1 MEFDIR
7 IGTLL
12 DTSKAEEQLQ
22 SFISKYGEEN
32 DFKINLKISGDE
44 KLEGIEKSLTN
55 IKNLAK
61 SIGNIKMDFDG
72 GGVNVDTAF
81 NKTIEKAKKEIRDFS
96 KEFGNQASNGVEDS
110 VKNISKN
117 LDKEIDN
124 TKKKIES
131 MVKNLENLKLNPFAD
146 SNEIDSMIASLK
158 EMGSMSFEDF
168 PNLKLMAIKEEIE
181 NITKAYSDLQTT
193 AKNKQLD
200 DIFQTTKVEPLR
212 QQILALKEVMD
223 FKNLDT
229 SGLDKLLDDLKKTS
243 ELKDLKQAKAVLSDI
258 KTGFANIQG
267 TTDISKSVKTYET
280 AIQELLKYRR
290 ELEEKVRMEID
301 TSKIQQAEADIKRI
315 DEAIDRLKINSDE
328 SIVKNLF
335 DMSELKN
342 MENMEKASKTLKS
355 NMEKLEG
362 AFDKLKGKASQL
374 GQSEFIDTVA
384 LEMLESAIKEVGNA
398 FKSLDFN
405 NLRGLDVSIMKGN
418 LEDLERLINGI
429 RDAVNKTELQFD
441 FDNDFSKA
449 EKQLNGFHSALIKLN
464 RETSGMSDLS
474 KKLKDI
480 EELSKVNLEKASNDL
495 KSFIDSLNRLG
506 REGNL
511 GNISGD
517 MGQFTKYVNDIVS
530 SMKKLATTKDVNFG
544 NVIKEEINQTMRAM
558 KQLYNT
564 FDDAEKNFAGKMFKD
579 AQLGLSDR
587 FKQEI
592 EKIDTQVTKLKSQ
605 LGQLDIDMDFS
616 SATGGLAEEI
626 ERAVNQVKI
635 LDNTLDSLDMN
646 KAGAEDIH
654 ELRQELERAKESVE
668 ELQKTKIDLDMG
680 NVTSQIEE
688 LRRELERVGE
698 STEGLDEL
706 QSKILA
712 VNNAFRDGVT
722 SYKQASDTLEKY
734 SDKLKEV
741 SKVDIQ
747 DSFDMF
753 DSMGKGIQGT
763 FQNITQAFSRFTIGE
778 LIEEGIENLASSVI
792 ETISGLD
799 ASMTELKRVSDDIDF
814 GGDGY
819 KQLANDAREVAIS
832 VGQSVEDVIT
842 GMATAYQAGA
852 TNIRQATE
860 IARTSAILQNVSDMG
875 AEEASQAIASLVNQ
889 YYSMDTALSKVQGG
903 VKGAPSD
910 YNNLTNA
917 IDQVNYAG
925 NNFAISSEGVTQA
938 LQNGGA
944 TLSAYGVTLSDSI
957 AMITAANESMQDPAR
972 VGNGLRSIAVNFAG
986 IKANAK
992 TGTLELNKSAKALKE
1007 IAGIDIFT
1015 DKSKTSVKDMS
1026 TLMEELYTKWGTL
1039 NEKEQLGL
1047 SEALAGKTQSAVFQS
1062 LMQNWDRV
1070 RQYQNEYKNGF
1081 MVGSAERENEI
1092 YLDSLAGKWNTL
1104 KETMKGLL
1112 MNNVSVDFFKGILD
1126 GATKTVEA
1134 IDKITT
1140 SLGKVGTL
1148 AVGGGLANLFKNFA
1162 NFDSFSGLTG
1172 LSGNLINFAK
1182 SFGSIFSSAF
1192 GTMKTSGFTSGIAS
1206 LTSGFKSL
1214 VSGAGLA
1221 KTAMIAFNAILNT
1234 MAWAVVIG
1242 GIALAIKAWDN
1253 YAHATENAI
1262 KASKEKQQEIQ
1273 STMSSLRNEKSS
1285 LSEIAVEYDTLA
1297 SKTNKSAEELQRY
1310 KELRQKIA
1318 EISPDLVSGYD
1329 INGDP
1334 IIALNGSLRDYM
1346 AGLDEAIAK
1355 QQRLYNYE
1363 TSRQADTYLSENDK
1377 NEDNNITNM
1386 YGKTKNFIDSF
1397 YDRDKQGQVQ
1407 KWYKDILGLEASS
1420 SKEIAEARKRYR
1432 EEEAKEVQQAYD
1444 YLLERRETYQAQ
1456 DNAIQSKYLTKLS
1469 DNQEAMTALS
1479 RNNATEMFQAFATEL
1494 DWGGFNTSQ
1503 FAEMK
1508 GVMNE
1513 LALVAKSSV
1522 NDMGAWANK
1531 TKEVNKEFE
1540 NTGAVQSWGKA
1551 LGEIASESKMFD
1563 MSSWGS
1569 YLDEVNKKYEE
1580 GSYNAEQY
1588 EHALGYMAKAM
1599 ADITGSDYETVL
1611 QSLMGTADLEEV
1623 LNSASSGLVNFLD
1636 AYDLTIG
1643 DLKDNSLAQELEKQF
1658 DSLQDF
1664 ESQFEQQ
1671 VIEGKVSV
1679 DWLLEEAESGDLPK
1693 QMSDMIKL
1701 VAKDGDVHEVEQ
1713 SLLMHVEAEIE
1724 NEGQLTADTIK
1735 KIEGLLDGSLNIE
1748 EGVTIA
1754 GLELSTEEAKILK
1767 QELQEAG
1774 ISAEELKLGETG
1786 FEEAVAQAKEVSKAL
1801 DDLGNKELSLKFSEA
1816 GIDDN
1821 IAEINSLKSAI
1832 EGMPKEKK
1840 LEFVAE
1846 CGSYFNDVKTVEE
1859 GINKL
1864 PDEKK
1869 LKYNIGV
1876 KGNAELEAAQA
1887 KLKNL
1892 PEGIRNMIYNNEV
1905 IGLNQLELAEDLV
1918 SKFGE
1923 KDATALLKIN
1933 GAEEALEKAS
1943 TVEEFLQEISSG
1955 EWVTE
1960 LDVTTE
1966 EGQRLLDKVR
1976 KELEELSGKET
1987 KAKVDADTKPAEE
2000 KIDKVEKKVEEVEKK
2015 EAEVKVDANTKPAEE
2030 KIDKVEKKVEET
2042 NNKKAEPTIDPKTT
2056 SAEEKLNS
2064 VEKRLQEMHE
2074 KDVETDVTVNGS
2086 QAESEMSTLITQ
2098 KGVLGEPVDTLM
2110 TIMVSGRE
2118 QIQATINEKGQL
2130 EVDGQAKTHVYVE
2143 GLGQYSI
2150 AINDKGQLEVDG
2162 VAQTHIQVNNGEQ
2175 LQIARNEKGQLE
2187 VNGQAVTDVKINGL
2201 ENVKEGEEALKNLPD
2216 EKSVSVSFNVNDAI
2230 DSILSRLGLNKKQE
2244 TIEITVKAIDEAS
2257 STLDKINGYEGKT
2270 VTFTITCN
2278 GGSEAAQQIETIA
2291 NTAITNKTFSITCTG
2306 GDTVS
2311 NQIETISSTT
2321 IANKSFTVT
2330 ANTDT
2335 VSSQL
2340 NSIATRTISN
2350 KTFQITCNDT
2360 ASAKLNA
2367 LVSKTVP
2374 TKTVNI
2380 VCNDQATSKLNSVV
2394 NRSISDKKFT
2404 VNCTDDATARIQAVI
2419 RKTINNKSF
2428 TINCKDNASG
2438 VLNSIRAKLNSIR
2451 GKTVT
2456 VTAKYA
2462 TSGRKPAGLSVS
2474 QPQVVE
2480 MGTAIPV
2487 TMNLDNNSIAST
2499 MSMART
2505 TASAVNSVMAS
2516 TQASYTDTIWSGAY
2530 WVGKSLEYD
2539 IDLLKDYTEQLER
2552 VSSKLDLVSKRAED
2566 AFGSSKANLIREEIS
2581 LMEQKQSMLKLEE
2594 EKLKRISENAKQLV
2608 RNQGFGIDSNGAVYN
2623 YTTRMEELER
2633 AVKNA
2638 KNAQDAYKG
2647 EDEARQKSLQDAYD
2661 KANKKLEAAKE
2672 ALDLY
2677 YETSKKVTDTEAEWH
2692 DMANAIEQAKN
2703 EIYEANKEQSNFY
2716 KEAQTTELEYQYDKL
2731 SDKLDIIQ
2739 AKMELSNNAGK
2750 IDLLQQE
2757 LDLLEQQRIKN
2768 LEIEASY
2775 RRQQDYYRNY
2785 LSQKGFKF
2793 DKEGDIT
2800 NGAIQLDAHK
2810 ASDEIESIKDA
2821 YEQYMEL
2828 QRDTIPD
2835 LEKEWYDLQLAEQK
2849 AREEIENIQKEI
2861 EELNKMKVLDNIDE
2875 LIEKQE
2881 DLNREMQK
2889 LEIKLDTT
2897 YGTNKTNVLK
2907 EQIKLLEKQM
2917 GAEEDIMSELR
2928 NQMRYLQSTMTGS
2941 GFSFDFDGN
2950 LMNLDSVL
2958 STAQTM
2964 EEYEELKDQAEEYL
2978 DIQNQIT
2985 DSEIEWLEYQ
2995 KSIRETKDEIENLK
3009 HEMMELKY
3017 DARLT
3022 ELNNDLGILES
3033 RLEKIQSLDN
3043 LSGIN
3048 SIDMLDKQLDIIREQ
3063 QDATLEL
3070 INFRKQQAEDL
3081 SEKLISYGFTINDDG
3096 TIDNTAQKLEVLKNA
3111 LSEDEFGRVEDY
3123 LADYFEAALEEISN
3137 LENQLIEYQADYE
3150 DILKSK
3156 LEATE
3161 KIEDEITKILEKQ
3174 IEDRIEAIEK
3184 ERDAQ
3189 VKSLNKQKEAYQR
3202 WRDEVDYEDDYGEQ
3216 LSKVQE
3222 LQAQI
3227 EIAKRDDSL
3236 SGQKRVEELMKE
3248 LKEEQKALEELVQN
3262 KIDED
3267 INNMIDDQIDHIET
3281 NADKQIE
3288 NLENTFTETK
3298 IAEMVA
3304 EAIQTGIFTDIE
3316 GNVTALDQALMD
3328 FANNSVEYM
3337 GVMGESL
3344 KTELLDNLNI
3354 ALSTMAQL
3362 NEINKELNGVNYD
3375 TSAIAPLVSGDSVSL
3390 AELINLQGS
3399 SLQGS
3404 GVNNVAVGD
3413 IVINVQG
3420 SVDNNTLADIETLM
3434 KQQRNQII
3442 NEIMVNVK

>member
-1 MEFDIR
+1 MSEFDIR
-7 IGTLL
+7 IGTRL
-12 DTSKAEEQLQ
+12 DTRQAEEQLEN
-22 SFISKYGEEN
+22 FINKYSGDN

-44 KLEGIEKSLTN
+44 KLEGIEKSLNN
-55 IKNLAK
+55 IKTLAK
-61 SIGNIKMDFDG
+61 SISNIKMDFDG
-72 GGVNVDTAF
+72 GGINVDTAF

-96 KEFGNQASNGVEDS
+96 KEFGSQAGNGVEDS

-158 EMGSMSFEDF
+158 EMGSMGFEDF

-181 NITKAYSDLQTT
+181 SITKAYSDLQTT

-243 ELKDLKQAKAVLSDI
+243 GLKDLKQAKAILSDV

-362 AFDKLKGKASQL
+362 AFDKLKVKASQL

-398 FKSLDFN
+398 FESLDFN

-635 LDNTLDSLDMN
+635 LDNALNSLDMN
-646 KAGAEDIH
+646 KTGAEDIH

-680 NVTSQIEE
+680 NVTAQIEE

-722 SYKQASDTLEKY
+722 SYKQASDALEKY

-763 FQNITQAFSRFTIGE
+763 FQNITQAFSQYSIGE
-778 LIEEGIENLASSVI
+778 LIAEGIQSLGSHII
-792 ETISGLD
+792 ETVAGLD
-799 ASMTELKRVSDDIDF
+799 AAMTELRRVSDGMNLDF
-814 GGDGY
+814 TGEGY
-819 KQLANDAREVAIS
+819 KQIANEAREIAIS

-842 GMATAYQAGA
+842 GMATALQAGA
-852 TNIRQATE
+852 TSMAQATE
-860 IARTSAILQNVSDMG
+860 IARTSALLQNVSDMG
-875 AEEASQAIASLVNQ
+875 ADEASQAISSMINQ
-889 YYSMDTALSKVQGG
+889 YYSMDTALGKVQD
-903 VKGAPSD
+903 KIKSAPQD

-917 IDQVNYAG
+917 IDMVNYAG
-925 NNFAISSEGVTQA
+925 NNWAISSQGVTEA

-944 TLSAYGVTLSDSI
+944 VLSTYGVTLSDSI
-957 AMITAANESMQDPAR
+957 AMISSANESLQDPSR
-972 VGNGLRSIAVNFAG
+972 IGNGLRSLAVNFAG
-986 IKANAK
+986 IKTNAK
-992 TGTLELNKSAKALKE
+992 EGTVEMNKSAKALKE

-1015 DKSKTSVKDMS
+1015 DSSKTSVKDMM
-1026 TLMEELYTKWGTL
+1026 TLMDEIYDKWDSLTDVQQ
-1039 NEKEQLGL
+1039 KGL
-1047 SEALAGKTQSAVFQS
+1047 SEGLAGKTQAAVFQS
-1062 LMQNWDRV
+1062 LMSGWDRV
-1070 RQYQNEYKNGF
+1070 RQFQQEYKNGL
-1081 MVGSAERENEI
+1081 MVGSAELENTA

-1112 MNNVSVDFFKGILD
+1112 TNNVSVDFFKGILD
-1126 GATKTVEA
+1126 GATKAVEA

-1346 AGLDEAIAK
+1346 ADLDEAIAK
-1355 QQRLYNYE
+1355 QQRLYNHE

-1407 KWYKDILGLEASS
+1407 KWYKDVLGLEASS

-1679 DWLLEEAESGDLPK
+1679 DWLLEEAESGNLPK

-1754 GLELSTEEAKILK
+1754 GLELSAEEAKILK

-1887 KLKNL
+1887 KLKKL

-1943 TVEEFLQEISSG
+1943 TVEEFLQEISGG

-2000 KIDKVEKKVEEVEKK
+2000 KIDKVEKKVEEVKKK
-2015 EAEVKVDANTKPAEE
+2015 EAEVKVDADTKPAEE

-2098 KGVLGEPVDTLM
+2098 KGVLGESVNTLT

-2143 GLGQYSI
+2143 GLGQY
-2150 AINDKGQLEVDG
+2150 
-2162 VAQTHIQVNNGEQ
+2162 
-2175 LQIARNEKGQLE
+2175 
-2187 VNGQAVTDVKINGL
+2187 
-2201 ENVKEGEEALKNLPD
+2201 
-2216 EKSVSVSFNVNDAI
+2216 
-2230 DSILSRLGLNKKQE
+2230 
-2244 TIEITVKAIDEAS
+2244 
-2257 STLDKINGYEGKT
+2257 
-2270 VTFTITCN
+2270 
-2278 GGSEAAQQIETIA
+2278 
-2291 NTAITNKTFSITCTG
+2291 
-2306 GDTVS
+2306 
-2311 NQIETISSTT
+2311 
-2321 IANKSFTVT
+2321 
-2330 ANTDT
+2330 
-2335 VSSQL
+2335 
-2340 NSIATRTISN
+2340 
-2350 KTFQITCNDT
+2350 
-2360 ASAKLNA
+2360 
-2367 LVSKTVP
+2367 
-2374 TKTVNI
+2374 
-2380 VCNDQATSKLNSVV
+2380 
-2394 NRSISDKKFT
+2394 
-2404 VNCTDDATARIQAVI
+2404 
-2419 RKTINNKSF
+2419 
-2428 TINCKDNASG
+2428 
-2438 VLNSIRAKLNSIR
+2438 
-2451 GKTVT
+2451 
-2456 VTAKYA
+2456 
-2462 TSGRKPAGLSVS
+2462 
-2474 QPQVVE
+2474 
-2480 MGTAIPV
+2480 
-2487 TMNLDNNSIAST
+2487 
-2499 MSMART
+2499 
-2505 TASAVNSVMAS
+2505 
-2516 TQASYTDTIWSGAY
+2516 
-2530 WVGKSLEYD
+2530 
-2539 IDLLKDYTEQLER
+2539 
-2552 VSSKLDLVSKRAED
+2552 
-2566 AFGSSKANLIREEIS
+2566 
-2581 LMEQKQSMLKLEE
+2581 
-2594 EKLKRISENAKQLV
+2594 
-2608 RNQGFGIDSNGAVYN
+2608 
-2623 YTTRMEELER
+2623 
-2633 AVKNA
+2633 
-2638 KNAQDAYKG
+2638 
-2647 EDEARQKSLQDAYD
+2647 
-2661 KANKKLEAAKE
+2661 
-2672 ALDLY
+2672 
-2677 YETSKKVTDTEAEWH
+2677 
-2692 DMANAIEQAKN
+2692 
-2703 EIYEANKEQSNFY
+2703 
-2716 KEAQTTELEYQYDKL
+2716 
-2731 SDKLDIIQ
+2731 
-2739 AKMELSNNAGK
+2739 
-2750 IDLLQQE
+2750 
-2757 LDLLEQQRIKN
+2757 
-2768 LEIEASY
+2768 
-2775 RRQQDYYRNY
+2775 
-2785 LSQKGFKF
+2785 
-2793 DKEGDIT
+2793 
-2800 NGAIQLDAHK
+2800 
-2810 ASDEIESIKDA
+2810 
-2821 YEQYMEL
+2821 
-2828 QRDTIPD
+2828 
-2835 LEKEWYDLQLAEQK
+2835 
-2849 AREEIENIQKEI
+2849 
-2861 EELNKMKVLDNIDE
+2861 
-2875 LIEKQE
+2875 
-2881 DLNREMQK
+2881 
-2889 LEIKLDTT
+2889 
-2897 YGTNKTNVLK
+2897 
-2907 EQIKLLEKQM
+2907 
-2917 GAEEDIMSELR
+2917 
-2928 NQMRYLQSTMTGS
+2928 
-2941 GFSFDFDGN
+2941 
-2950 LMNLDSVL
+2950 
-2958 STAQTM
+2958 
-2964 EEYEELKDQAEEYL
+2964 
-2978 DIQNQIT
+2978 
-2985 DSEIEWLEYQ
+2985 
-2995 KSIRETKDEIENLK
+2995 
-3009 HEMMELKY
+3009 
-3017 DARLT
+3017 
-3022 ELNNDLGILES
+3022 
-3033 RLEKIQSLDN
+3033 
-3043 LSGIN
+3043 
-3048 SIDMLDKQLDIIREQ
+3048 
-3063 QDATLEL
+3063 
-3070 INFRKQQAEDL
+3070 
-3081 SEKLISYGFTINDDG
+3081 
-3096 TIDNTAQKLEVLKNA
+3096 
-3111 LSEDEFGRVEDY
+3111 
-3123 LADYFEAALEEISN
+3123 
-3137 LENQLIEYQADYE
+3137 
-3150 DILKSK
+3150 
-3156 LEATE
+3156 
-3161 KIEDEITKILEKQ
+3161 
-3174 IEDRIEAIEK
+3174 
-3184 ERDAQ
+3184 
-3189 VKSLNKQKEAYQR
+3189 
-3202 WRDEVDYEDDYGEQ
+3202 
-3216 LSKVQE
+3216 
-3222 LQAQI
+3222 
-3227 EIAKRDDSL
+3227 
-3236 SGQKRVEELMKE
+3236 
-3248 LKEEQKALEELVQN
+3248 
-3262 KIDED
+3262 
-3267 INNMIDDQIDHIET
+3267 
-3281 NADKQIE
+3281 
-3288 NLENTFTETK
+3288 
-3298 IAEMVA
+3298 
-3304 EAIQTGIFTDIE
+3304 
-3316 GNVTALDQALMD
+3316 
-3328 FANNSVEYM
+3328 
-3337 GVMGESL
+3337 
-3344 KTELLDNLNI
+3344 
-3354 ALSTMAQL
+3354 
-3362 NEINKELNGVNYD
+3362 
-3375 TSAIAPLVSGDSVSL
+3375 
-3390 AELINLQGS
+3390 
-3399 SLQGS
+3399 
-3404 GVNNVAVGD
+3404 
-3413 IVINVQG
+3413 
-3420 SVDNNTLADIETLM
+3420 
-3434 KQQRNQII
+3434 
-3442 NEIMVNVK
+3442 